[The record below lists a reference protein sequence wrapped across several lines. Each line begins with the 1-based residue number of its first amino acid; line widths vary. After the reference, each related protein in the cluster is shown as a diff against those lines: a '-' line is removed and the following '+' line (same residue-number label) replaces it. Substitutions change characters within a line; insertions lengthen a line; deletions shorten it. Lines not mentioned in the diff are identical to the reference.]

1 MFICS
6 VTASSEPEHGP
17 QAGPV
22 EVEEHLVAGDP
33 ELGPSTPHVHSPP
46 RIINNNMN
54 IIIKIIRND
63 PITLQTMR

>member
-46 RIINNNMN
+46 EIIN
-54 IIIKIIRND
+54 
-63 PITLQTMR
+63 